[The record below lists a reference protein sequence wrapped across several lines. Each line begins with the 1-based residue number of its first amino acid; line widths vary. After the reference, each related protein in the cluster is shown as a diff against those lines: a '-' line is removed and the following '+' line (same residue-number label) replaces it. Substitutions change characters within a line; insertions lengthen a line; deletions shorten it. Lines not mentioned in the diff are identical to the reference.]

1 MKNTFKTLIKIGLG
15 SLGLM
20 GAVAGAVA
28 GYLIYP
34 GTPSSASSLIFQ
46 GYVPL
51 RSDRVLSVLDY
62 LTVSDGMLLVTGES
76 AGDVFRVQ
84 IRKNSLP
91 TIADVA
97 KLPGEE
103 PATHGVVIDPSSH
116 LAFVTRS
123 EANTVD
129 VFDPAKMAVI
139 KRIPVADDPDAIL
152 YDEFDKVVYVASGDS
167 HLATLIDP
175 SSQTTIATIPLGGA
189 PEYAALDSSTRLLY
203 QNLHD
208 TSTVVAVDITRRAVV
223 QGWALQGC
231 EAPTG
236 MAIDEINRRLFIG
249 CNANAMLAIFDLNE
263 HRVVATVPIGKA
275 PDSVAF
281 DPELHRIYTTGK
293 SGVLVVI
300 QQDGPNNY
308 RVLDSVHLH
317 YGAHTLTLDLATH
330 ALYVG
335 YAGLVVNPRVAV
347 FTPRRQPLPAR
358 TLSGQL

>member
-1 MKNTFKTLIKIGLG
+1 MKKSMKTLIKIALG
-15 SLGLM
+15 ILGVVA
-20 GAVAGAVA
+20 AVAIAIA

-34 GTPSSASSLIFQ
+34 GTPSKASSLIFQ

-51 RSDRVLSVLDY
+51 PSDSVLSVLDY
-62 LTVSDGMLLVTGES
+62 LTVNDGQLFVTGES
-76 AGDVFRVQ
+76 TGDVYRVQ
-84 IRKNSLP
+84 ISKGSLP
-91 TIADVA
+91 TAADAA

-129 VFDPAKMAVI
+129 IFDPAKMSVI
-139 KRIPVADDPDAIL
+139 KRIPVADDPDAIF
-152 YDEFDKVVYVASGDS
+152 YDEFDRLVYVASGDS

-175 SSQTTIATIPLGGA
+175 STQTTIATIPLGGA

-208 TSTVVAVDITRRAVV
+208 TSTVVAVDIAKRAVV
-223 QGWALQGC
+223 QGWPLQGC

-236 MAIDEINRRLFIG
+236 MAIDEIHRRLFIG
-249 CNANAMLAIFDLNE
+249 CNANAVLAIFDLNE
-263 HRVVATVPIGKA
+263 HRVVATVPVGKA

-300 QQDGPNNY
+300 QQDEPNKY
-308 RVLDSVHLH
+308 KVLDTVHLH
-317 YGAHTLTLDLATH
+317 YGAHTLTVDLKTH

-335 YAGLVVNPRVAV
+335 YAGLVVHPRVAV
-347 FTPRRQPLPAR
+347 FIPRP
-358 TLSGQL
+358 